1 MWTCYHKADA
11 VQSKTVAAK
20 RLGNK
25 LMDLEK
31 AVTTKEYRR
40 IEDDLDELRQKL
52 ESGNVTLPPD
62 AAACLNKIQKMIK
75 PPPPPAEEKV
85 LFKEAQWE
93 AIEARNAYS
102 KAQGEAQ
109 KHRIKLMECLQ
120 WYEEERKALEEA
132 VKAIG
137 PARERDEKAIQ
148 ALQRNPHQRTARGL
162 QLSQAIQRQH
172 HQRQHHQR
180 QHKGSIQVSLC
191 TRIFVYTCQ
200 SQEFVEMGRYSDLA
214 AQLRAD
220 PSPLGLVTEECLQ
233 DTNMN
238 LIGNSILKLGSHSEV
253 PRVALHPTVRMKWQ
267 PHPSAACTRDH
278 CSRVSAASDA
288 CRTGSQGMLTCFSD
302 AVV

>member
-1 MWTCYHKADA
+1 MPRLARA
-11 VQSKTVAAK
+11 SNAA
-20 RLGNK
+20 
-25 LMDLEK
+25 
-31 AVTTKEYRR
+31 RR
-40 IEDDLDELRQKL
+40 NRRQPG
-52 ESGNVTLPPD
+52 S
-62 AAACLNKIQKMIK
+62 
-75 PPPPPAEEKV
+75 
-85 LFKEAQWE
+85 
-93 AIEARNAYS
+93 
-102 KAQGEAQ
+102 
-109 KHRIKLMECLQ
+109 
-120 WYEEERKALEEA
+120 
-132 VKAIG
+132 
-137 PARERDEKAIQ
+137 
-148 ALQRNPHQRTARGL
+148 QRNLHQRTARGL
-162 QLSQAIQRQH
+162 QLAQAISDLR
-172 HQRQHHQR
+172 
-180 QHKGSIQVSLC
+180 KGSIQVSIC